1 MIDSPHLADV
11 IARYQGKQSAGERTG
26 LPRHPSPK
34 RGDR

>member
-1 MIDSPHLADV
+1 MIDSPHLADMT
-11 IARYQGKQSAGERTG
+11 ARYQGKHSAGERTG